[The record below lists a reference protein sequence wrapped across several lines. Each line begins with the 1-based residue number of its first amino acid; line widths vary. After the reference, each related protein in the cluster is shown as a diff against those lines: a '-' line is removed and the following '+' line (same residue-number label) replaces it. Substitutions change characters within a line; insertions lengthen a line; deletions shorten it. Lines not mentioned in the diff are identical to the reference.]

1 MATPPTPILSR
12 TSRGGVLS
20 QTARTNSD
28 ASGASVKTVQQSP
41 LTLPNAA
48 AAAAAARSGP
58 RPLARKVRLS
68 LGGRAPSQPSP
79 PAVAIRRRRRLR
91 RSLPSGIPV
100 PKRRFPAVLDPVAV
114 ALDAAVE
121 ATGASFDGAAFNSG
135 GGTATR
141 FSTMAAA
148 TSRRGSAQGSS
159 TTTATGDSGSSSSG
173 GGTNASGA
181 SSRTVQPVA
190 VDVTSRNQELWV
202 QGGSPLARPSF

>member
-48 AAAAAARSGP
+48 AAAAAAARSSP

-68 LGGRAPSQPSP
+68 LAPS
-79 PAVAIRRRRRLR
+79 
-91 RSLPSGIPV
+91 
-100 PKRRFPAVLDPVAV
+100 
-114 ALDAAVE
+114 
-121 ATGASFDGAAFNSG
+121 
-135 GGTATR
+135 
-141 FSTMAAA
+141 
-148 TSRRGSAQGSS
+148 SRRGSAQGSS

-190 VDVTSRNQELWV
+190 VDVTPRNQELWV